1 MNNTNAPLPSN
12 RKFGCFFTA
21 VFWLAAVY
29 SIHVGSAHLFYVFSA
44 IGGCLFAVTLIR
56 PDQLLPLNKLW
67 MGLGQLIGKVVN
79 PIVMAVIFFGVFTP
93 VALIARVCGR
103 DELRLRFK
111 RQATHWV
118 RREKQAEFSSFKNQF

>member
-1 MNNTNAPLPSN
+1 MNNANAHLPSN

-29 SIHVGSAHLFYVFSA
+29 STHVGSAHLFYVFSA

-56 PDQLLPLNKLW
+56 PDQLFPLNKLW

-93 VALIARVCGR
+93 VALVARVCGR

-111 RQATHWV
+111 REATHWV
-118 RREKQAEFSSFKNQF
+118 PREKDAEFSSFENQF

>member
-1 MNNTNAPLPSN
+1 MNNANAPLPSN

-21 VFWLAAVY
+21 VSWLAAAY
-29 SIHVGSAHLFYVFSA
+29 SIYIGNTHLFYVFST

-67 MGLGQLIGKVVN
+67 MGLGRLIGKVVN
-79 PIVMAVIFFGVFTP
+79 PVVMAVIFFGVFTP
-93 VALIARVCGR
+93 AALVARLCGR